1 MLKISAKAFI
11 SGESCHS
18 ILSARGGLVQNPS
31 EFPLGKG
38 GAGGCFRNGQK
49 NSSTFESVT
58 NL

>member
-1 MLKISAKAFI
+1 MLKISANKEFI

-31 EFPLGKG
+31 VFPLRKV
-38 GAGGCFRNGQK
+38 GQGVVLGMDK
-49 NSSTFESVT
+49 KIPFSP